1 MADAGSALTFAFL
14 GAALMVVGSIMNYNI
29 ADEDCD
35 DEYESSMNYGN
46 DDYEDCVEEL
56 ADSTRLATLLYN
68 AGYPVLLFS
77 LALGIINR
85 G

>member
-1 MADAGSALTFAFL
+1 MADEGSALTVAFL
-14 GAALMVVGSIMNYNI
+14 GAALMVVASIMNYNI

-35 DEYESSMNYGN
+35 DEYEDSWNDGS